1 MQDPPHIVAL
11 RKLDK
16 IRSEKLWQAGR
27 QKQYYT
33 GITDALREYIQKRYD
48 MGAMEMTSAEILDG
62 LKDKQIDEKIF
73 GELDELLKTADLVK
87 FAKFVPDAV
96 SNEEAVPKAVR
107 FVNSTFMQEM
117 EQEKEVK

>member
-1 MQDPPHIVAL
+1 MNC
-11 RKLDK
+11 
-16 IRSEKLWQAGR
+16 S
-27 QKQYYT
+27 
-33 GITDALREYIQKRYD
+33 
-48 MGAMEMTSAEILDG
+48 
-62 LKDKQIDEKIF
+62 
-73 GELDELLKTADLVK
+73 KTADLVK

>member
-1 MQDPPHIVAL
+1 
-11 RKLDK
+11 
-16 IRSEKLWQAGR
+16 
-27 QKQYYT
+27 
-33 GITDALREYIQKRYD
+33 
-48 MGAMEMTSAEILDG
+48 MTSAEILDG